1 MTRRPAGSLTAVL
14 LILTT
19 VGTEAD
25 ARTIARTLVEEHLC
39 ACAQIER
46 IESVYRWEGQV
57 CQEDEW
63 RLWFKTAPDRAA
75 QLQTRLHALHPY
87 ALPALYTLQPASVW
101 PAFAQWVHDET
112 R

>member
-1 MTRRPAGSLTAVL
+1 ML

-19 VGTEAD
+19 VGTEAE

-39 ACAQIER
+39 VCAQIDR

-57 CQEDEW
+57 CQEAEW
-63 RLWFKTAPDRAA
+63 RLWLKTAADRAA
-75 QLQTRLHALHPY
+75 PLQTRLRELHPY
-87 ALPALYTLQPASVW
+87 TLPAIYTLQPEAVS
-101 PAFAQWVHDET
+101 PAFAQWVHDES